1 MTGTFKILFF
11 LTLINSFNNTS
22 LFSQTILTD
31 SNKINK
37 VDTVI
42 TRLVVKEQIYK
53 LNNEQLF
60 VYKKPKPFGFIT
72 NLPKDAAGIVKTT
85 FKRKSIVPL
94 LIVAGAT
101 LALLPADEAVSA
113 GVQKFSA
120 NIHFHSEEDYRDIF
134 NIKAGKTNISIL
146 KAPQNINT
154 ALYQMGQGFPSLL
167 IGAGLFTYGK
177 IHNDYRA
184 LSTANQL
191 AETFILMGV
200 GTQLLKRIA
209 GRQSP
214 GNATDDKGG
223 EWQFLPS
230 FKSYQTNTPNF
241 DAFPSGH
248 LATLMSTVTIL
259 AENYPEKRYIKP
271 VGYSLIGLV
280 GLSMIN
286 NNVHWISDYPLAIG
300 LGYLCA
306 RQVVKRNRKIVHSAL
321 SKKNKTELSYTFNY
335 YNGRLIPGIVYKF

>member
-22 LFSQTILTD
+22 LFSQTILAN

-101 LALLPADEAVSA
+101 LALLPADEAVSV
-113 GVQKFSA
+113 GVQKFST

-184 LSTANQL
+184 LSTASQL
-191 AETFILMGV
+191 TETFILMGV
-200 GTQLLKRIA
+200 GTQFLKRIS

-214 GNATDDKGG
+214 SNATDEGG
-223 EWQFLPS
+223 NWHLFPS
-230 FKSYQTNTPNF
+230 FKKFQTNTPNY

-259 AENYPEKRYIKP
+259 AQNYPEKGYIKP

-286 NNVHWISDYPLAIG
+286 NNVHWISDYPMAIA

-306 RQVVKRNRKIVHSAL
+306 RQVVKRNRKIINTAS
-321 SKKNKTELSYTFNY
+321 SQKNKATLSYTFNY
-335 YNGRLIPGIVYKF
+335 ANGRLMPGVIYKF